1 MELKEFK
8 EVYDSMV
15 LPEKSDKKILN
26 RIMQENFNGKKGN
39 IMDKKGKTTVSKAW
53 RIAAASLAAVLVAGA
68 GVYAATQIWD
78 NNVANEFNV
87 ADKPEKMK
95 EMSEKGF
102 SQYMK
107 DVDKAK
113 GDDNNV
119 LSVTDKDITVDVVQT
134 LADRHCIYVYFEAEF
149 GDKYTPVTEGQ
160 TEVSDTGIAYPEV
173 KFDTGDVTLNWSGGI
188 AKIINNHKIAYE
200 YYFETADLSQS
211 LDDIEFEMNISKFT
225 VDRVKCDPKPEVLA
239 EGTWNFKWDLS
250 HGTEKR
256 IYTIDKKV
264 NIQGFDFKLKTLEIS
279 PLSYYIVAEA
289 DGWNEKDLKR
299 YKKLNAEDGINV
311 VITGLELDDSVFK
324 GFGGMGAMG
333 TGESLEPV
341 ILTEFTQ
348 FDEILDLEQLK
359 GIVFPEGQEVSLE
372 DCSYSVA
379 E

>member
-1 MELKEFK
+1 MELKEFR

-15 LPEKSDKKILN
+15 LSEESDKKILN
-26 RIMQENFNGKKGN
+26 RIMQENFNEKKGN
-39 IMDKKGKTTVSKAW
+39 IMDKKGKTTVSKTW

-95 EMSEKGF
+95 EMSKKGF

-107 DVDKAK
+107 DVDKVK

-119 LSVTDKDITVDVVQT
+119 LSVKDNDITVDVVQT

-149 GDKYTPVTEGQ
+149 GDKYTNVTEGQ
-160 TEVSDTGIAYPEV
+160 TEVSDIGIAYPEV
-173 KFDTGDVTLNWSGGI
+173 KFDTGDVLVSWSGGI

-200 YYFETADLSQS
+200 YCFETADLSQS
-211 LDDIEFEMNISKFT
+211 LDGIEFGMNISKFT
-225 VDRVKCDPKPEVLA
+225 VDRVKCDSKPEVLA
-239 EGTWNFKWDLS
+239 KGTWNFKWDLS
-250 HGTEKR
+250 YGTEKR

-279 PLSYYIVAEA
+279 PLSYYVVAEA

-299 YKKLNAEDGINV
+299 YKKLNEKDGINV
-311 VITGLELDDSVFK
+311 VITGLELDGSVFK

-333 TGESLEPV
+333 TGESLKPV
-341 ILTEFTQ
+341 TLTEFTQ

-359 GIVFPEGQEVSLE
+359 GIVLPEGQEVSLE
-372 DCSYSVA
+372 DCSYSTTK
-379 E
+379 